1 MQEKVMQE
9 NSKSQA
15 SANAAQ
21 QRKGRMIFLLLA
33 VFFTVP
39 LVVVV
44 AMIKFDWRPSG
55 KSYGQLIQPPVS
67 LASST
72 HWVNDQQQAMPAFWQ
87 DKWNIVLIAGECDTR
102 CMQRL
107 YDLRQVYVSLYKDM
121 IRVQRVLITQQAD
134 TSKIRERYPDLL
146 IINGESE
153 QVTALGRMLSGGGQN
168 TLDAQRVYFIDPLGN
183 IMMQYPPEQEAKW
196 IRKDMMKL
204 LKASWAG

>member
-1 MQEKVMQE
+1 MQE
-9 NSKSQA
+9 NSS
-15 SANAAQ
+15 SHVSLNAAQ

-33 VFFTVP
+33 IFFTVP

-67 LASST
+67 IASST
-72 HWVNDQQQAMPAFWQ
+72 HWVTDDKQAVPAFWQ
-87 DKWNIVLIAGECDTR
+87 DKWSIALVAGECDAR

-134 TSKIRERYPDLL
+134 TQQIRERYPDLL
-146 IINGESE
+146 IINGETE
-153 QVTALGRMLSGGGQN
+153 QVATLGRMLSGGGQN
-168 TLDAQRVYFIDPLGN
+168 TLAAQRVYFIDPLGN
-183 IMMQYPPEQEAKW
+183 IMMQYAPEQEAKW
-196 IRKDMMKL
+196 IRKDLMKL

>member
-1 MQEKVMQE
+1 MQEDTTTH
-9 NSKSQA
+9 A
-15 SANAAQ
+15 SLNAAQ

-33 VFFTVP
+33 IFFTVP

-67 LASST
+67 IASTS
-72 HWVNDQQQAMPAFWQ
+72 HWLTDDKQAVPAFWQ
-87 DKWNIVLIAGECDTR
+87 DKWSMVLIAGECDAR

-107 YDLRQVYVSLYKDM
+107 HDLRQVYVSLYKDM

-134 TSKIRERYPDLL
+134 TRQIRDQYPDLL
-146 IINGESE
+146 IINGEPE
-153 QVTALGRMLSGGGQN
+153 QIAAVGRMLSGGGQN
-168 TLDAQRVYFIDPLGN
+168 TLAAQRVYFIDPLGN
-183 IMMQYPPEQEAKW
+183 IMMQYDLEQEAKW
-196 IRKDMMKL
+196 IRKDLVKL

>member
-1 MQEKVMQE
+1 MQE
-9 NSKSQA
+9 NSNTQA
-15 SANAAQ
+15 AINAVQ

-33 VFFTVP
+33 IFFTVP
-39 LVVVV
+39 LVVVI

-67 LASST
+67 IASTT
-72 HWVNDQQQAMPAFWQ
+72 HWVNDQQQAAPAFWQ
-87 DKWNIVLIAGECDTR
+87 DKWNMVLIAGECDAR

-107 YDLRQVYVSLYKDM
+107 HDLRQVYVSLYKDM

-134 TSKIRERYPDLL
+134 TSQIRARYPDLL
-146 IINGESE
+146 IINGEPE
-153 QVTALGRMLSGGGQN
+153 QVATLGRMLSGGGQN
-168 TLDAQRVYFIDPLGN
+168 TLDAHRVYFIDPLGN
-183 IMMQYPPEQEAKW
+183 VMMQYSSEQEAKW

>member
-1 MQEKVMQE
+1 MQE
-9 NSKSQA
+9 NSNTHA
-15 SANAAQ
+15 SLDAAQ

-33 VFFTVP
+33 IFFTVP

-67 LASST
+67 IASTT
-72 HWVNDQQQAMPAFWQ
+72 HWVTDNQQAAPAFWQ
-87 DKWNIVLIAGECDTR
+87 DKWNIVLIAGECDAR

-134 TSKIRERYPDLL
+134 TQQIRERYPDLL

-153 QVTALGRMLSGGGQN
+153 QVAALGRMLSGGGQN
-168 TLDAQRVYFIDPLGN
+168 TLAAQRVYFIDPLGN
-183 IMMQYPPEQEAKW
+183 VMMQYDLEQEAKW
-196 IRKDMMKL
+196 IRKDLTKL

>member
-1 MQEKVMQE
+1 MQE
-9 NSKSQA
+9 NSNTHA
-15 SANAAQ
+15 AINAVQ

-33 VFFTVP
+33 IFFTVP

-67 LASST
+67 IASTT

-87 DKWNIVLIAGECDTR
+87 DKWNMVLIAGECDAH

-134 TSKIRERYPDLL
+134 TSQIRARYPDLL
-146 IINGESE
+146 IINGEPE
-153 QVTALGRMLSGGGQN
+153 QVATLGRMLSGGGQN
-168 TLDAQRVYFIDPLGN
+168 TLDAHRVYFIDPLGN
-183 IMMQYPPEQEAKW
+183 VMMQYSAEQEAKW
-196 IRKDMMKL
+196 IRKDIMKL

>member
-1 MQEKVMQE
+1 MQE
-9 NSKSQA
+9 NSNTQA
-15 SANAAQ
+15 AMNAVQ

-33 VFFTVP
+33 IFFTVP

-67 LASST
+67 IASTT
-72 HWVNDQQQAMPAFWQ
+72 HWVNDQQQAAPAFWQ
-87 DKWNIVLIAGECDTR
+87 DKWNMVLIAGECDAR

-107 YDLRQVYVSLYKDM
+107 HDLRQVYVSLYKDM

-134 TSKIRERYPDLL
+134 TSQIRARYPDLL
-146 IINGESE
+146 IINGEPE
-153 QVTALGRMLSGGGQN
+153 QVATLGRMLSGGGQN
-168 TLDAQRVYFIDPLGN
+168 TLDAHRVYFIDPLGN
-183 IMMQYPPEQEAKW
+183 VMMQYSAEQEAKW
-196 IRKDMMKL
+196 IRKDIMKL